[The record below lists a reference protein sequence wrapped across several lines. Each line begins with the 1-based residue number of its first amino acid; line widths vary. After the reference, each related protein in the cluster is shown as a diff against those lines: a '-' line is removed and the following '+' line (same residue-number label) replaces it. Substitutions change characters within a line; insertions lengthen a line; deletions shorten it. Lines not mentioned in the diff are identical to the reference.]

1 MTKFNKRT
9 TSLHRVRFADCDP
22 MGHLYNARYL
32 DYFMHARED
41 QLRENYDFDIYDYTR
56 RSGNSWVVV
65 KNQIS
70 YFKEAALMEEVI
82 IQSRLISMTDT
93 MANVEML
100 MFDKEQTHVK
110 SVLWVTF
117 IHIDTFQKKV
127 VPHGEELNRIFEP
140 LLDALTETNFD
151 HRSMFL
157 RKWTSDVVIP

>member
-9 TSLHRVRFADCDP
+9 TSHHRVRFADCDP

-41 QLRENYDFDIYDYTR
+41 QLRENYDF
-56 RSGNSWVVV
+56 
-65 KNQIS
+65 
-70 YFKEAALMEEVI
+70 
-82 IQSRLISMTDT
+82 
-93 MANVEML
+93 VEML